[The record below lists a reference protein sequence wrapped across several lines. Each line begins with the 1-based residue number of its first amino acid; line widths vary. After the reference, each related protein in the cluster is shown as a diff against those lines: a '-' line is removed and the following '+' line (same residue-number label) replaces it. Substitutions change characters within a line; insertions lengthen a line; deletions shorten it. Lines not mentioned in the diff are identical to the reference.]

1 MKKIEKKRKKLKKIK
16 TLIVGLGKVGFE
28 YDKNHIQS
36 SHILTHSKA
45 LKKNKNYKLIGGV
58 DIDKKK
64 RILSSTREENHTTQF
79 QLIVIMISF

>member
-1 MKKIEKKRKKLKKIK
+1 MKKIK

-64 RILSSTREENHTTQF
+64 EFYFLKNIKLKF
-79 QLIVIMISF
+79 LIQ